1 MSCDSNYISASSS
14 SNISTLKEDEIT
26 LLNDSTSL
34 DAKLSSSGFQG
45 LQNTFG
51 SPLIIKKFKI
61 SPSGKT
67 TTALAPENISKYLDG
82 FSRKPVFSKFQTE
95 IKDENYETEIGSRI
109 DNNNKSNESTNT
121 PLKLNTDEKIVNRKV
136 NQQNILNDID
146 NLSKKNTNIGGTKT
160 STSKT
165 STNSKK
171 NSLNNNSNSKPISD
185 YFIKFEYKKI
195 NENKFVN
202 KN

>member
-1 MSCDSNYISASSS
+1 M
-14 SNISTLKEDEIT
+14 
-26 LLNDSTSL
+26 
-34 DAKLSSSGFQG
+34 
-45 LQNTFG
+45 
-51 SPLIIKKFKI
+51 
-61 SPSGKT
+61 
-67 TTALAPENISKYLDG
+67 
-82 FSRKPVFSKFQTE
+82 
-95 IKDENYETEIGSRI
+95 
-109 DNNNKSNESTNT
+109 
-121 PLKLNTDEKIVNRKV
+121 NTDEKIVNRKV